1 MSDDLD
7 LLLTVVKEPDWFTGG
22 YSGWMSNQ
30 PLVPAQGTLE
40 LHTRRFNGSQT
51 QVVMWGNFNID
62 PTIFFTNFFNWN
74 QQPYNNPFPIYTV
87 PHCFAS
93 VTATGQPQ
101 PGYWQA
107 VVPGSQD
114 KFLVGYTLTGNVTV
128 NHPGMGGPAPG
139 GGQLILLF
147 NTSVQGVPGYIL
159 SPSFMNGDL
168 HIPGDFA
175 VYYGVGSQGVNQPPT
190 AYPGYSYQGAGPLGM
205 SLWQITSSSRQ

>member
-1 MSDDLD
+1 MNRKLVLVAVLAVATAACGGSQNQPPPGVPGGPGGIACNSAPPGAGTRMSDDLD
-7 LLLTVVKEPDWFTGG
+7 LLLTVVKEPDWFSGG

-114 KFLVGYTLTGNVTV
+114 KFLVGYT
-128 NHPGMGGPAPG
+128 
-139 GGQLILLF
+139 
-147 NTSVQGVPGYIL
+147 S
-159 SPSFMNGDL
+159 D
-168 HIPGDFA
+168 
-175 VYYGVGSQGVNQPPT
+175 
-190 AYPGYSYQGAGPLGM
+190 
-205 SLWQITSSSRQ
+205 